1 MAKCFGILEILVVL
15 GFASLGCHYAYCQPI
30 DYTDASTAKKPDA
43 PGDGLAH
50 KAPEEKLSAAE
61 IERRVAAVYDRVG
74 PSVLR
79 GNQTGVVV
87 TAEGHVLIPAVV
99 GGSKLTFQLP
109 DGRRATATTL
119 GWSKECG
126 IGLAKLDEPGP
137 WPHVKLGGPAG
148 VRAGQC
154 IVTLGYLRFE
164 SPTLVR
170 HPLLDVGWVT
180 RGTPG
185 IWFMTPQKSTVLA
198 MDAAVVFDLDGNVAG
213 VASSF
218 YWENGMVYT
227 DAKVVQTLWADLAA
241 GKNVDQVRLVSPQ
254 HQVEGRP
261 DSRDRAAINAIPQV
275 AEQKATAAT
284 VRICRGPEDPG
295 FSGVIVSEDGLVA
308 TCGHTFALPG
318 SKVIV
323 CLPDGRDASGK
334 VVGINPVCDIGLVR
348 ILDPGPWPRVE
359 MGESIRLRS
368 GDPCLSIGFGAVNRQ
383 DRQPRVR
390 KSSVVARELDPW
402 DHWLGTDPSVS
413 LLPGDSGGGIFDAD
427 GRLVAIHRGVGGE
440 VNGVTP
446 PHTHARVEL
455 FRRHWDELHAPSD
468 ETTASPLAT
477 AKADLG
483 RAADVVRRSVVEIL
497 DDQNPVALGTVVGRQ
512 ALILT
517 KASALPEAPRC
528 RLFDG
533 RVLPATVVR
542 TDRAHDLA
550 TLKIPA
556 TDLPVAQ
563 WSNEANPR
571 TGTMIAMAGYGG
583 ELAVGFVSHS
593 PLSIP
598 PDRGALWVTLRDSP
612 MGLEVAELQKQPF
625 GPSQLP
631 PSPFHKGDVILT
643 IDGHAITDL
652 KGYSSLIEP
661 EEGDPIAIA
670 GDRLRVVVV
679 REGKKVEL
687 RPLLGPQV
695 LPRPDGQSPRYS
707 GFPTAY
713 SVAVDAKSPLGGPVL
728 DRTGR
733 VMGVAIAWRGRGWLL
748 VVPAATAKTV
758 AGELK

>member
-1 MAKCFGILEILVVL
+1 
-15 GFASLGCHYAYCQPI
+15 
-30 DYTDASTAKKPDA
+30 
-43 PGDGLAH
+43 
-50 KAPEEKLSAAE
+50 
-61 IERRVAAVYDRVG
+61 
-74 PSVLR
+74 
-79 GNQTGVVV
+79 
-87 TAEGHVLIPAVV
+87 
-99 GGSKLTFQLP
+99 
-109 DGRRATATTL
+109 
-119 GWSKECG
+119 
-126 IGLAKLDEPGP
+126 
-137 WPHVKLGGPAG
+137 
-148 VRAGQC
+148 
-154 IVTLGYLRFE
+154 
-164 SPTLVR
+164 
-170 HPLLDVGWVT
+170 
-180 RGTPG
+180 
-185 IWFMTPQKSTVLA
+185 
-198 MDAAVVFDLDGNVAG
+198 
-213 VASSF
+213 
-218 YWENGMVYT
+218 MVYT

-241 GKNVDQVRLVSPQ
+241 GKNVDQERLVSPL
-254 HQVEGRP
+254 HQDRGRP
-261 DSRDRAAINAIPQV
+261 DSRDRAAINAIPQA
-275 AEQKATAAT
+275 AERKAAAAT

-295 FSGVIVSEDGLVA
+295 FSGVIVSAEGLVA
-308 TCGHTFALPG
+308 TCGHTFAPPG
-318 SKVIV
+318 SKVTV

-390 KSSVVARELDPW
+390 KSSVVAVVAREFDPW
-402 DHWLGTDPSVS
+402 DHFLGTDPSVS

-427 GRLVAIHRGVGGE
+427 GRLVAIHHGVGGE
-440 VNGVTP
+440 VNGVKP
-446 PHTHARVEL
+446 PHMHGRIEL
-455 FRRHWDELHAPSD
+455 LRRHWDELHAPFD

-483 RAADVVRRSVVEIL
+483 RAADVVRRTVVEIL
-497 DDQNPVALGTVVGRQ
+497 DDQNPIALGTVVGRQ

-571 TGTMIAMAGYGG
+571 TGTMIAMAGSGG

-598 PDRGALWVTLRDSP
+598 PDRGALWVTLRESP
-612 MGLEVAELQKQPF
+612 KGLEVAELQKQPF
-625 GPSQLP
+625 GPSQLG

-661 EEGDPIAIA
+661 TEGDPIAIA

-695 LPRPDGQSPRYS
+695 LPRPGGQSPRYS

-733 VMGVAIAWRGRGWLL
+733 VMGVAIAWRARGWLL